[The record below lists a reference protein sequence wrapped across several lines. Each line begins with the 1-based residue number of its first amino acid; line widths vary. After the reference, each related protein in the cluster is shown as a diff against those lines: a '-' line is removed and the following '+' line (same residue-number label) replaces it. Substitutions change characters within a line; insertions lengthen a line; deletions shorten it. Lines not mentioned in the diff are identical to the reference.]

1 MENLLLLFL
10 DEDIT
15 QEKTTP
21 KTTVVRLLGKNKKSS
36 KKIVISEGKSTNEKE
51 EDILKCSKLCDHL
64 IFEVY
69 ELLGGRVC
77 QCQ

>member
-1 MENLLLLFL
+1 MFL
-10 DEDIT
+10 DEEIK
-15 QEKTTP
+15 QNEATP
-21 KTTVVRLLGKNKKSS
+21 KSTVVRLLGKNKKSS

-69 ELLGGRVC
+69 ELLGGRIC